1 MPYRHT
7 LVIDVASCPIDRA
20 EDYIDTPSAPS
31 NWKDPVK
38 IAAYQ
43 AEKRA
48 ERIAEAGLDLD
59 LARISCVGLQLDQEE
74 PIIMPCRTED
84 DERKALAEVHGL
96 ATHPFDTPT
105 LVTYNGHSFDLPL
118 LMRRARYLGV
128 PFPAINIDRYK
139 SYNLDLMAIL
149 TDRDPSRRRS
159 LSFYVKRLGWTDLVK
174 PLSGAQESCAPAE
187 GKWDELCESVKHDVI
202 ATGRLAAWLG
212 LLEPVSEPVL

>member
-20 EDYIDTPSAPS
+20 EDYIDVPSAPS

-59 LARISCVGLQLDQEE
+59 LARISCVGWKLGDAVEPAVVTCRNETEE
-74 PIIMPCRTED
+74 REVLLH
-84 DERKALAEVHGL
+84 LA
-96 ATHPFDTPT
+96 AFTDRQPT
-105 LVTYNGHSFDLPL
+105 LITYNGHSFDLPL
-118 LMRRARYLGV
+118 IMRRARYLGV

-174 PLSGAQESCAPAE
+174 PLSGAQEATAPAE
-187 GKWDELCESVKHDVI
+187 GKWDELCASVKHDVL